1 MTPFDY
7 WLGWTWRGLAFLVGL
22 YVVICA
28 ALYTAYRCGWFR

>member
-1 MTPFDY
+1 VTSAAY

-28 ALYTAYRCGWFR
+28 ALYTASKMGWFR